1 MRIIEPRQDTLR
13 SCDRIWMSGNF
24 IHYFYQFFLF
34 FSFFLVSERKISKHQ
49 IQNVEQC
56 PAIQSQTFSWDV
68 VLIKYS
74 QNEMIVCIYTL
85 SILFRDPG
93 ESQPLPVPSEFL

>member
-1 MRIIEPRQDTLR
+1 MATSFITFT
-13 SCDRIWMSGNF
+13 NF
-24 IHYFYQFFLF
+24 FFSFLF
-34 FSFFLVSERKISKHQ
+34 FFLVSERKISKHQ

-56 PAIQSQTFSWDV
+56 LAIQSQTFSWDV

-74 QNEMIVCIYTL
+74 QNEMIGIYTL

>member
-1 MRIIEPRQDTLR
+1 MDEWQR
-13 SCDRIWMSGNF
+13 
-24 IHYFYQFFLF
+24 HQFLPIFSFLF
-34 FSFFLVSERKISKHQ
+34 SPFFFVSEIKISKHQ

-74 QNEMIVCIYTL
+74 QNEMIGCIYTL

>member
-1 MRIIEPRQDTLR
+1 MDEWQLHSLLLPIF
-13 SCDRIWMSGNF
+13 S
-24 IHYFYQFFLF
+24 FLF
-34 FSFFLVSERKISKHQ
+34 FFFLVSERKISKHQ

-56 PAIQSQTFSWDV
+56 LAIQSQTFSWDV

-74 QNEMIVCIYTL
+74 QNEMIGCIYTL